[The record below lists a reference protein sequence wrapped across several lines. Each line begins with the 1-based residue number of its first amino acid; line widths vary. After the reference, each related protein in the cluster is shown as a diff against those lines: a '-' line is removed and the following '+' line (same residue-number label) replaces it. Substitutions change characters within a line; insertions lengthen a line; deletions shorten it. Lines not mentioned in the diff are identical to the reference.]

1 MHSIKTHV
9 CYNLKDVV
17 GSVVTKQIP
26 QSLFE
31 SNRFG
36 HTITMRAHV
45 VSIPNLQVLYGK
57 CSEIRDVSDTI
68 DTLGEVGLGFVYLA
82 SDRAPS
88 TPEYRLSRIPREISF
103 LVRELD
109 STAVL
114 TDVVIWLEFTFTPE
128 TKDYVGSYMPLH
140 NEPVY

>member
-9 CYNLKDVV
+9 CYNLKDV
-17 GSVVTKQIP
+17 GNAVVTKQIP
-26 QSLFE
+26 QWLFE

-36 HTITMRAHV
+36 HTITMKASV
-45 VSIPNLQVLYGK
+45 VSTPNQQVLYGK

-82 SDRAPS
+82 TDSMS
-88 TPEYRLSRIPREISF
+88 NTPEYTLSRIPREISF
-103 LVRELD
+103 LVRELN
-109 STAVL
+109 SLPTTVNAL
-114 TDVVIWLEFTFTPE
+114 IWLEFTFTPE

-140 NEPVY
+140 NGPVY

>member
-17 GSVVTKQIP
+17 GGVVTKQIP

-31 SNRFG
+31 SGRLG
-36 HTITMRAHV
+36 HTITMKASV
-45 VSIPNLQVLYGK
+45 VSTPNQQVLYGK
-57 CSEIRDVSDTI
+57 CVEIRDVSDTI

-82 SDRAPS
+82 SDS
-88 TPEYRLSRIPREISF
+88 MSNTPEYRLSRIPREISF
-103 LVRELD
+103 LVRGLD
-109 STAVL
+109 GAAVS
-114 TDVVIWLEFTFTPE
+114 TDVVVWLEFTFTPE

-140 NEPVY
+140 NGPVY